1 MVITSSDEVQE
12 SNHDKRSEL
21 KAFDDTGTGV
31 KGLVDNGIAKIPKI
45 FIHDRRSGVS
55 SDADHSSDVPV
66 IDLEGIDKNRS
77 QRAKV
82 VEGVRD
88 ACTKWGF
95 FQVVNHGIPESV
107 LEEMISGVAR
117 FHEQDSEVKRE
128 WYSRDYTRKVLYNSN
143 FDLFQ
148 APAANWRDTLSC
160 VMAPRQPNPQD
171 LPHVCRDIMIDY
183 SNKVMVLAQRLFE
196 LLSEAL
202 GLDPNYL
209 KDIQCAEGL
218 FFLGHY
224 YPECPEPDLTFGTS
238 SHSDSS
244 FLTVLLQDQIGG
256 LQVLHDNQWFDVN
269 PIPGA
274 LVINLGDMLQLIS
287 NDRFISVQH
296 RVLAKTVG
304 PRISVASFL
313 RQHLPPENASRLY
326 GPIKELLS
334 EESPAIYRE
343 ITVKELVAHYYAKG
357 LDGIPA
363 LEHFQAVKLVMS
375 ISSC

>member
-12 SNHDKRSEL
+12 SNYDRRSEL

-31 KGLVDNGIAKIPKI
+31 KGLIDNGIAKIPKM

-55 SDADHSSDVPV
+55 SDSDHSSDVPV
-66 IDLEGIDKNRS
+66 IDLQGIDKNRS

-117 FHEQDSEVKRE
+117 FHEQDSEVKKE

-256 LQVLHDNQWFDVN
+256 LQVLHENQWFDVN

-274 LVINLGDMLQLIS
+274 LVINLGDMLQVS
-287 NDRFISVQH
+287 YVQIH
-296 RVLAKTVG
+296 TSLACQVM
-304 PRISVASFL
+304 
-313 RQHLPPENASRLY
+313 
-326 GPIKELLS
+326 IK
-334 EESPAIYRE
+334 
-343 ITVKELVAHYYAKG
+343 
-357 LDGIPA
+357 
-363 LEHFQAVKLVMS
+363 
-375 ISSC
+375 

>member
-1 MVITSSDEVQE
+1 MVITSSAEVQE
-12 SNHDKRSEL
+12 SNHDKQSQL
-21 KAFDDTGTGV
+21 KAFDDTRAGV
-31 KGLVDNGIAKIPKI
+31 KGLIDNGITKIPNI
-45 FIHDRRSGVS
+45 FVHDKRSDVS
-55 SDADHSSDVPV
+55 SDISDQHAAVPL
-66 IDLEGIDKNRS
+66 IDFEGIDEDRS

-88 ACTKWGF
+88 ACSEWGF
-95 FQVVNHGIPESV
+95 FQVVNHGIPVSV
-107 LEEMISGVAR
+107 LEEMIRGAAR
-117 FHEQDSEVKRE
+117 FHEQESEVKKE

-143 FDLFQ
+143 FDLYQ

-171 LPHVCRDIMIDY
+171 LPDACRDIMIDY

-209 KDIQCAEGL
+209 KDIHCAEGL

-224 YPECPEPDLTFGTS
+224 YPACPEPDLTFGTS

-256 LQVLHDNQWFDVN
+256 LQVLHENQWVDLN

-274 LVINLGDMLQLIS
+274 LVVNLGDMLQ
-287 NDRFISVQH
+287 V
-296 RVLAKTVG
+296 
-304 PRISVASFL
+304 
-313 RQHLPPENASRLY
+313 
-326 GPIKELLS
+326 
-334 EESPAIYRE
+334 
-343 ITVKELVAHYYAKG
+343 
-357 LDGIPA
+357 
-363 LEHFQAVKLVMS
+363 
-375 ISSC
+375 SSCPNTYFIGLSGNDCVKFNTST

>member
-1 MVITSSDEVQE
+1 MVITSSAGVQE
-12 SNHDKRSEL
+12 SNYDKESQI
-21 KAFDDTGTGV
+21 KAFDDTRAGV
-31 KGLVDNGIAKIPKI
+31 KGLIDNGITKIPKI
-45 FIHDRRSGVS
+45 FVHDKRSDVS
-55 SDADHSSDVPV
+55 SDSDQSAAVPL
-66 IDLEGIDKNRS
+66 IDLEGIDEDRS

-82 VEGVRD
+82 VEGVRE
-88 ACTKWGF
+88 ACAEWGF
-95 FQVVNHGIPESV
+95 FQVVNHGIPVSV

-117 FHEQDSEVKRE
+117 FHEQDSEVKKE

-143 FDLFQ
+143 FDLYQ

-160 VMAPRQPNPQD
+160 AMAPRQPNPRD

-209 KDIQCAEGL
+209 KDIHCAEGL

-224 YPECPEPDLTFGTS
+224 YPACPEPDLTFGTS

-256 LQVLHDNQWFDVN
+256 LQVLHENQWVDVN

-274 LVINLGDMLQLIS
+274 LVINLGDMLQRVMMTRICTSIWNQIS
-287 NDRFISVQH
+287 
-296 RVLAKTVG
+296 
-304 PRISVASFL
+304 P
-313 RQHLPPENASRLY
+313 
-326 GPIKELLS
+326 LS
-334 EESPAIYRE
+334 E
-343 ITVKELVAHYYAKG
+343 TML
-357 LDGIPA
+357 L
-363 LEHFQAVKLVMS
+363 Q
-375 ISSC
+375 C